1 VEEIDRGR
9 IAVGQEVRIQ
19 VDPFPEKP
27 FMGKLHSISPLVE
40 QTFEWPPVRNFRAN
54 ASFNEVDSRLRPGMN
69 GRIDIIVEHIADA
82 ISVPASAVFTRH
94 GRPTVYLPDK
104 NGWRPQEVEIVARNP
119 DEFAVRGIEA
129 GARIALVDPTLQ
141 GDSKEVSKQ

>member
-1 VEEIDRGR
+1 
-9 IAVGQEVRIQ
+9 
-19 VDPFPEKP
+19 
-27 FMGKLHSISPLVE
+27 
-40 QTFEWPPVRNFRAN
+40 
-54 ASFNEVDSRLRPGMN
+54 
-69 GRIDIIVEHIADA
+69 
-82 ISVPASAVFTRH
+82 
-94 GRPTVYLPDK
+94 VYLPDK